1 VIYDRIKYGNSSIS
15 ICRGEKL
22 MEVKINIHFDE
33 ISKKEIQ
40 QQLSKGVTP
49 EEIVEQAK
57 ITLS

>member
-1 VIYDRIKYGNSSIS
+1 
-15 ICRGEKL
+15 